1 MLAFQEALQ
10 VATRDSAPILWAMTK
25 CALGFPLARI
35 AEREGDSGL
44 LRKTAAAYDEALPS

>member
-1 MLAFQEALQ
+1 
-10 VATRDSAPILWAMTK
+10 MTK